1 MRNLRTMAAVVL
13 MLGFVVG
20 SIYGQSGTPKLKVIV
35 PFQFWIGQA
44 TLSAGQY
51 LITSLDDRVWVQEVN
66 GRNNNAVTFT
76 GRLDGKVSE
85 KSSRVIFDCYSGE
98 CFLSQIWF
106 AGQEAGYTLPQSK
119 HQVEL
124 AARGGGQQFAL
135 LSTKASR

>member
-1 MRNLRTMAAVVL
+1 MRNLRTIAAVLL

-51 LITSLDDRVWVQEVN
+51 SITSLNDRVWVQEVN
-66 GRNNNAVTFT
+66 GRNNALTFT

-85 KSSRVIFDCYSGE
+85 QSSKVIFDCFSGE

-106 AGQEAGYTLPQSK
+106 AGQEAGYTVPQSK

-135 LSTKASR
+135 LSTKSSR